1 MSDTRGA
8 VSVAFAANLAI
19 ALAKGTGAF
28 FSGSVGLFAEA
39 LHSLVDTLNQVF
51 LFLGIA
57 LEARPA
63 SPKHPFGHG
72 KERFFW
78 SFVAAI
84 FIFATGAV
92 VSIHEGLAKWHHP
105 APIESPGWAFAALAF
120 AAVAEALSL
129 AYALRALG
137 KSAGPQGL
145 WRTLVET
152 RDATLAG
159 VVVEEGA
166 ALVGVAI
173 AAGGI
178 AGTLATGDGRFDA
191 GASIAVGL
199 LLTGLAFMLGAK
211 SRALL
216 IGQGASP
223 EELEAIQRVFADS
236 SVIEEVVDCY
246 TMQLAPES
254 LLLAAHL
261 QIRRG
266 LSTSE
271 IEDALDAVEQR
282 LAAAVPALS
291 RIFLEA
297 ENAETLA
304 ERALDGRAF

>member
-1 MSDTRGA
+1 MSDTRRA
-8 VSVAFAANLAI
+8 VVVAFGANLAI
-19 ALAKGTGAF
+19 ALAKGAGAAL
-28 FSGSVGLFAEA
+28 SGSVALFAEA

-57 LEARPA
+57 LENRPA

-92 VSIHEGLAKWHHP
+92 VAIVEGLEKWRHP
-105 APIESPGWAFAALAF
+105 MPLEAPQWAFAALAF
-120 AAVAEALSL
+120 AAVAEGASL
-129 AYALRALG
+129 VFSLRALA
-137 KSAGPQGL
+137 KEAGPGGL
-145 WRTLVET
+145 WRALLDT

-166 ALVGVAI
+166 ALLGVGI
-173 AAGGI
+173 AAAGI
-178 AGTLATGDGRFDA
+178 AASLVTGDARFDA
-191 GASIAVGL
+191 AASIAIGL

-216 IGQGASP
+216 IGQGAS
-223 EELEAIQRVFADS
+223 EAELEAIQAIFASS
-236 SVIEEVVDCY
+236 SVIEQVVDCY
-246 TMQLAPES
+246 TMQLAPDA

-261 QIRRG
+261 QIRRE
-266 LSTSE
+266 LSTAE

-282 LAAAVPALS
+282 LSAAVPALK

-304 ERALDGRAF
+304 ARALDGRAF